1 MKHDEELLTTLLQY
15 NAPLTDEKFV
25 ISVVAKIESKNNIRN
40 KLLSIALF
48 IAIAISIPFLADI
61 TKLIH
66 EVDNFIE
73 YCIGLLVITLTVGV
87 WITSEDF

>member
-1 MKHDEELLTTLLQY
+1 MKHDEEFLTTLLQY
-15 NAPLTDEKFV
+15 NAPLTGEKFV
-25 ISVVAKIESKNNIRN
+25 TSVVAKIESKNNIRN

-48 IAIAISIPFLADI
+48 IALAISIPFLADI

-73 YCIGLLVITLTVGV
+73 YFIGLLVITLTIGV